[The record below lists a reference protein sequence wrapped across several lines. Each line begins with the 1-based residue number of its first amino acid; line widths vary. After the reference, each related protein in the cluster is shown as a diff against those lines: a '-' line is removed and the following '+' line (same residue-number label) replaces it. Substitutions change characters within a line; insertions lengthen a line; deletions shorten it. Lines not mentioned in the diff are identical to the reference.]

1 MFTELKRF
9 FIAKI
14 IYSDSSSVC
23 VGKISNRKKNAV
35 KNLTKASA
43 REASKKA
50 TSPVSKANGVLMRAG
65 L

>member
-43 REASKKA
+43 REA